1 LTASKQSV
9 SLPIE
14 NLVGWYITFPQE
26 GGVILSPASVAFS
39 TVPVTHIPAARPHP
53 VGVPTDEELVTA
65 YLKGNKVAF
74 EEIVHR
80 YEDRI
85 YRLSFRMLGN
95 HHDAL
100 DAVQE
105 ILLKLMAA
113 LPKFQGRSRFGTWL
127 YRLAANTCLDVRR
140 KRGRTAAESLEAT
153 LEHSPSA
160 SLALL
165 DERLE
170 ENPDVYVE
178 QQYRE
183 HLVRAALGKLPMSQ
197 RRLLEL
203 RDLEDLS
210 NTQVADMLGIEV
222 GALKARL
229 HRARQALRRIL
240 DIGVSVPGY
249 ASATTADLI

>member
-1 LTASKQSV
+1 MKSS
-9 SLPIE
+9 
-14 NLVGWYITFPQE
+14 NLA
-26 GGVILSPASVAFS
+26 LSE
-39 TVPVTHIPAARPHP
+39 VPVTRIPTPRPQP
-53 VGVPTDEELVTA
+53 MAVPTDEELVAA
-65 YLKGNKVAF
+65 YLRGNNAAF
-74 EEIVHR
+74 DDIVRR
-80 YEDRI
+80 YEDRL

-127 YRLAANTCLDVRR
+127 YRLAANTCLDIRR
-140 KRGRTAAESLEAT
+140 KRGRTSAESLDNT
-153 LEHSPSA
+153 LEHSPGA
-160 SLALL
+160 AVTFL
-165 DERLE
+165 DQHDID
-170 ENPDVYVE
+170 NPDAYVE

-183 HLVRAALGKLPMSQ
+183 QLVRAALEKLPESQ

-210 NTQVADMLGIEV
+210 NSQVASILGIEV

-229 HRARQALRRIL
+229 HRARQALKRTL
-240 DIGVSVPGY
+240 DGGVLVPGY
-249 ASATTADLI
+249 ATATAADLL

>member
-1 LTASKQSV
+1 MAGSNVALSEV
-9 SLPIE
+9 PI
-14 NLVGWYITFPQE
+14 TR
-26 GGVILSPASVAFS
+26 
-39 TVPVTHIPAARPHP
+39 IPAARPHP
-53 VGVPTDEELVTA
+53 VAVPTDEELVA
-65 YLKGNKVAF
+65 GYLKGNKAAF
-74 EEIVHR
+74 EEIVRR
-80 YEDRI
+80 YEDRL

-127 YRLAANTCLDVRR
+127 YRLAANTCLDIRR
-140 KRGRTAAESLEAT
+140 KRGRTAAESLDAT
-153 LEHSPSA
+153 LEFSPA
-160 SLALL
+160 TSLAIL
-165 DERLE
+165 DDEPAD
-170 ENPDVYVE
+170 NPDIYIE

-183 HLVRAALGKLPMSQ
+183 NVVRAALDQLPESQ

-210 NTQVADMLGIEV
+210 NSQVADMLGIEV

-229 HRARQALRRIL
+229 HRARQALKRVL
-240 DIGVSVPGY
+240 DGGVHVPGY
-249 ASATTADLI
+249 ASATSADLA